1 VAKSS
6 VHLHKIATQTIDLT
20 LPSEKLKDELI
31 KVLIKSD
38 IEQIRPGPVSS
49 IQARSFEQI
58 QVQGAC

>member
-1 VAKSS
+1 VARCS
-6 VHLHKIATQTIDLT
+6 VQGHKIDYSNVDLT